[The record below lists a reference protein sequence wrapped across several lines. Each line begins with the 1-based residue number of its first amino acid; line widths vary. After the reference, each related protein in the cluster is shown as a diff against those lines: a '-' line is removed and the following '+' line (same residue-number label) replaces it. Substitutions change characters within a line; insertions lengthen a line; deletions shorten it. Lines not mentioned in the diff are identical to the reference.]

1 MQMSELEDA
10 VRASQVDNQR
20 MLVRSYKIWS
30 SYSKDTNFHDGLQP
44 YHLQLRNILGRVPA
58 YLASD
63 VIENRGPLQLR
74 LEQRG
79 VKGSELYISGH
90 STWRTTQEFCG
101 LKNKIIPYQ
110 LLLGIQRST
119 PCYFT
124 NDSRFTNW
132 PGLHGEGN
140 TVSGNFLA
148 ILAFAWA
155 YILSARW
162 LEMQQ
167 SDAAVHCVPHEGC
180 IFYFAAAADWIY
192 ERAEISPDELHINLG
207 NVDDD
212 AARWWAAILAPGEG
226 WRAEITR
233 NDTVYRS
240 PWSIC
245 ITATQLFSIRRSGHH
260 ETSYRGPFV
269 PPSSEEA
276 LGYLAD
282 FVMRHYVDSQCSVA
296 LAAALTFPFLGAR
309 SAKLPLPN
317 MISQSTLPPVPL
329 HSSFPNGHQ
338 KKGIVWEESKLLCYY
353 MTLSCNTR
361 GMHALLCGSFFDP
374 QVPCN
379 LVSPWF
385 QPIKEIIDPL
395 VKIGDFESIAI
406 IMGRRQPK
414 LAALWMGAA
423 ISGMADPI
431 LQWART
437 GLTAIELNA
446 AAWTSTA
453 HSFISLISDDLRSH
467 EDQEIPRSD
476 ECRMLFLTDA
486 EGYTRV
492 PICPWKPFGNTAW
505 CDTEIEVRQH
515 NKCAGHHL
523 QYISWS
529 WNLRNESELE
539 DPGFNSEMQYYDSS
553 ADVIESHSTDQPYET
568 VLKDEMLSENATRS
582 IFGWLRNSGWPKAEK
597 EIYAHSWIGFDESDE
612 EIDDTSS
619 DDGYT
624 GNNIQAV
631 EVWLTEQFLTGWYS
645 DIKRTLNEQ

>member
-140 TVSGNFLA
+140 AVSGNFLA

-269 PPSSEEA
+269 PP
-276 LGYLAD
+276 G
-282 FVMRHYVDSQCSVA
+282 F
-296 LAAALTFPFLGAR
+296 
-309 SAKLPLPN
+309 
-317 MISQSTLPPVPL
+317 
-329 HSSFPNGHQ
+329 
-338 KKGIVWEESKLLCYY
+338 KG
-353 MTLSCNTR
+353 
-361 GMHALLCGSFFDP
+361 
-374 QVPCN
+374 
-379 LVSPWF
+379 
-385 QPIKEIIDPL
+385 
-395 VKIGDFESIAI
+395 
-406 IMGRRQPK
+406 
-414 LAALWMGAA
+414 
-423 ISGMADPI
+423 
-431 LQWART
+431 
-437 GLTAIELNA
+437 
-446 AAWTSTA
+446 
-453 HSFISLISDDLRSH
+453 
-467 EDQEIPRSD
+467 
-476 ECRMLFLTDA
+476 
-486 EGYTRV
+486 
-492 PICPWKPFGNTAW
+492 
-505 CDTEIEVRQH
+505 
-515 NKCAGHHL
+515 
-523 QYISWS
+523 
-529 WNLRNESELE
+529 
-539 DPGFNSEMQYYDSS
+539 
-553 ADVIESHSTDQPYET
+553 
-568 VLKDEMLSENATRS
+568 
-582 IFGWLRNSGWPKAEK
+582 
-597 EIYAHSWIGFDESDE
+597 
-612 EIDDTSS
+612 
-619 DDGYT
+619 
-624 GNNIQAV
+624 
-631 EVWLTEQFLTGWYS
+631 
-645 DIKRTLNEQ
+645 